1 MLVKKKKK
9 KKRNKERKKS
19 VNLNIGKL
27 KVSSLRSRG
36 KRMKRNEQSLTD
48 LWKT

>member
-1 MLVKKKKK
+1 MLVKKKLE
-9 KKRNKERKKS
+9 RNKS
-19 VNLNIGKL
+19 VNSNIGKL

-36 KRMKRNEQSLTD
+36 KRMKRNEQSPTD